1 MGTAKR
7 TIRKLCAGEA
17 NVLCACDPPL
27 AHWPYS
33 LFKGLAPILMKQ
45 VPYTVVQLTTFQ
57 LATDFAYSRF
67 LPRVTGK
74 SKDELSTT
82 YASGMHAPSPAID
95 NKLTFPFAPPTCW
108 VRVQR

>member
-1 MGTAKR
+1 MGAAGR
-7 TIRKLCAGEA
+7 TRTDAAPARAGDANVRCAG
-17 NVLCACDPPL
+17 DPPV
-27 AHWPYS
+27 ARWRRS

-74 SKDELSTT
+74 SKDELSTRHAAGQH
-82 YASGMHAPSPAID
+82 ASSPAR
-95 NKLTFPFAPPTCW
+95 AA
-108 VRVQR
+108 R